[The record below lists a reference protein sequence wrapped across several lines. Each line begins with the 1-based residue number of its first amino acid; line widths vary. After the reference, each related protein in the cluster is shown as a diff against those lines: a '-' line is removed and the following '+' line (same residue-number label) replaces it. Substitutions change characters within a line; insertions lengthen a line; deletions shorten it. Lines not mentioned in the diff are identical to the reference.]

1 MGRVAYLSVLRREHL
16 LFTFVHLFLNY
27 LSAVMGRYLFG
38 YVRWERDL
46 FYYGYHEIVYDII
59 GRN

>member
-1 MGRVAYLSVLRREHL
+1 MLGL
-16 LFTFVHLFLNY
+16 
-27 LSAVMGRYLFG
+27 LFG

-46 FYYGYHEIVYDII
+46 VYYGSHEIVYDII